1 MDIVQFILNLSVVG
15 ASGYG
20 LFALDPA
27 AHPYGYIAAAFCMVQ
42 GIMDLMRM
50 IQSDPDCS
58 GGSIANCIV
67 SFIPLPLAN
76 IEFYGSSGQ
85 ANFALV
91 HSLSLILVFYKAV
104 ERMCDDDVCLGDI
117 TVDISLLM
125 NVASAIQLYVQEE
138 NLFVLG
144 IGLGALV
151 TRYGWMAL
159 DPLLP
164 EIDFA
169 SYMDK
174 LGRAAI
180 IGAMAYALSE
190 G

>member
-1 MDIVQFILNLSVVG
+1 
-15 ASGYG
+15 
-20 LFALDPA
+20 
-27 AHPYGYIAAAFCMVQ
+27 
-42 GIMDLMRM
+42 MDLMRLL
-50 IQSDPDCS
+50 QGDTECGRSV
-58 GGSIANCIV
+58 SISNCIV

-76 IEFYGSSGQ
+76 IEFYGGSGQ

-104 ERMCDDDVCLGDI
+104 ERMCEDDVCPGDI

-138 NLFVLG
+138 NVYVLG

-164 EIDFA
+164 EMDIA

-174 LGRAAI
+174 IGRAAI
-180 IGAMAYALSE
+180 IGAMTYALTE